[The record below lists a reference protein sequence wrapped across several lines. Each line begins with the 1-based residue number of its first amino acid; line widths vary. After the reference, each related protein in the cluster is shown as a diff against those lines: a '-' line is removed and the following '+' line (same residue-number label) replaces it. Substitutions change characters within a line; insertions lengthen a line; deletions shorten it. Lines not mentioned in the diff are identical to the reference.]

1 MITRL
6 NTFPTLILLIAL
18 LLAGCAPS
26 QATPIQG
33 QPELPA
39 RIQPTQGAQEKTVV
53 IGFTTSLTGS
63 LSQEAKNQSNGI
75 LLWMN
80 TVNQR
85 GGITLKD
92 GTIIKFEPKFY
103 DDQSDP
109 EQVAGLYEKLVFE
122 DNVNFFFSPYSS
134 TLADAAAPIADK
146 YQKIMIA
153 PGAAS
158 DSIFKKGYQGI
169 YQVYTPASKYL
180 NDALDLLAERDPQA
194 KRIAI
199 VFENDRFSTSVVESL
214 KKHAESKGF
223 EIVVFESYSSDTT
236 DFVPLIKKLI
246 ELAPDAILG
255 GGHLLDGQALAR
267 QAYENSLRVKF
278 MALLV
283 APSDASFANIGQA
296 AAGIIGASQW
306 EPSVQIQPDFG
317 PGVLEFNQ
325 AYQTAYATEPSYH
338 AAGGYAAGL
347 ILEKA
352 ILEADSLEY
361 AKLKTALDNISMVTF
376 FGPIRFERA
385 NNSHGLQ
392 LGHKMIY
399 TQWQFITENNLSKQ
413 IIWPDEAKTAEMVYP
428 IR

>member
-1 MITRL
+1 MARL
-6 NTFPTLILLIAL
+6 NKFPTLILLIAL
-18 LLAGCAPS
+18 LLVGCAPT
-26 QATPIQG
+26 QATPAQG
-33 QPELPA
+33 QPELPP
-39 RIQPTQGAQEKTVV
+39 RIEATQGAQEKTVL
-53 IGFTTSLTGS
+53 IGFTTSLSGS
-63 LSQEAKNQSNGI
+63 LSVEAKNQSNGI

-85 GGITLKD
+85 GGITLSD
-92 GTIIKFEPKFY
+92 GSVIKFEPKFY
-103 DDQSDP
+103 DDQSEP
-109 EQVAGLYEKLVFE
+109 EQVVELYEKLVFE
-122 DNVNFFFSPYSS
+122 DNINFFFSPYSS
-134 TLADAAAPIADK
+134 TLADTAAPIADK

-158 DSIFKKGYQGI
+158 DNIFRKGYQGI

-180 NDALDLLAERDPQA
+180 NEALDLLAEKDPEA

-199 VFENDRFSTSVVESL
+199 VFENDRFPTSVVESL

-236 DFVPLIKKLI
+236 DFVPLIKKLA

-255 GGHLLDGQALAR
+255 GGHIVDGQALAR
-267 QAYENSLRVKF
+267 QVYENSLRVKF

-296 AAGIIGASQW
+296 AFGVIGASQW

-317 PGVLEFNQ
+317 PTVLEFNQ
-325 AYQTAYATEPSYH
+325 AYQATYATEPSYH

-352 ILEADSLEY
+352 ILNADSIEY
-361 AKLKTALDNISMVTF
+361 AKVKTALDNLNMVTF

-385 NNSHGLQ
+385 NNAHGMQ
-392 LGHKMIY
+392 IGHKMIY
-399 TQWQFITENNLSKQ
+399 TQWQYASENNLVKQ
-413 IIWPDEAKTAEMVYP
+413 IIWPDDARTAELIYP

>member
-1 MITRL
+1 MARL
-6 NTFPTLILLIAL
+6 NNFPALILLVAL
-18 LLAGCAPS
+18 LLASCAPAT
-26 QATPIQG
+26 ATPAQG
-33 QPELPA
+33 QPELPP
-39 RIQPTQGAQEKTVV
+39 RIQATQGIQEKTVV
-53 IGFTTSLTGS
+53 VGFTTSLTGNIS
-63 LSQEAKNQSNGI
+63 LEAKNQSNGI

-85 GGITLKD
+85 GGITLSD
-92 GTIIKFEPKFY
+92 GTIVKFEPKFY

-109 EQVAGLYEKLVFE
+109 QQVAELYEKLVFE
-122 DNVNFFFSPYSS
+122 DNVSLFFSPYSS
-134 TLADAAAPIADK
+134 TLADTAAPIADK

-180 NDALDLLAERDPQA
+180 NEALDLLAEKDPQA
-194 KRIAI
+194 KRLAI
-199 VFENDRFSTSVVESL
+199 IFENDRFSTSVVESL
-214 KKHAESKGF
+214 KKYAEAEGF
-223 EIVVFESYSSDTT
+223 EIVLFESYNSDTT
-236 DFVPLIKKLI
+236 NFVPLIKKLI
-246 ELAPDAILG
+246 ELAPDAVMG
-255 GGHLLDGQALAR
+255 GGHNADGQAFAR

-283 APSDASFANIGQA
+283 APSDSSFANIGQA
-296 AAGIIGASQW
+296 AIGIIGASQW

-325 AYQTAYATEPSYH
+325 AYQATYATEPSYH

-352 ILEADSLEY
+352 ILDADSLEY
-361 AKLKTALDNISMVTF
+361 AKIKTALDNLNMVTF
-376 FGPIRFERA
+376 FGPIRFDRA
-385 NNSHGLQ
+385 TNAHGMQ
-392 LGHKMIY
+392 IGHKMIY
-399 TQWQFITENNLSKQ
+399 TQWQSTGENNLAKQ